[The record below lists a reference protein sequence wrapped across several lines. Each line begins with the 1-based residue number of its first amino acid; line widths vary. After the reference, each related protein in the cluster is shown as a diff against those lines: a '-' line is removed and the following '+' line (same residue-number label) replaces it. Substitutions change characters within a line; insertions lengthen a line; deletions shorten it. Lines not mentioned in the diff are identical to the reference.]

1 MDYDGWCPHGSKS
14 FRMPSKKNP
23 WSLFCCFPPI
33 ELGPRQLG
41 SFHPKATLSTPNH
54 QFRICT
60 CQLSK
65 GPGRIHDLAGK
76 RNILEETNICGWW
89 DTQLKISE
97 IHMLNIKPEALEGG
111 FPFQTGDV
119 QACMFICQGVHCGVP
134 IGLGPKFCLEVEFSW
149 LILMLMYIILSLIQ
163 LWMELYC
170 KWERMRMSVPS
181 CTYVYIIISQ
191 YTVSQI
197 QHQYMLCKILKY
209 GSWTKIF
216 RNHVHP
222 NPQLSPKTSHLVA
235 GNSKNPIAP
244 LGHQT
249 FCSWNLPIPFI
260 KICLIEHL
268 ANRIGKDMRPT
279 PKRHLHHCGFLNS
292 IFRTIFGGGESLTKY
307 EPVYLNLYP
316 VNWELSQQLE
326 LGKRVSTAYQRHSV
340 VMLLSLFLQKAAV
353 QAASHHGGLN
363 RGRRVD
369 GWMTWNDIGL
379 GRSWAC

>member
-1 MDYDGWCPHGSKS
+1 
-14 FRMPSKKNP
+14 
-23 WSLFCCFPPI
+23 
-33 ELGPRQLG
+33 
-41 SFHPKATLSTPNH
+41 
-54 QFRICT
+54 
-60 CQLSK
+60 
-65 GPGRIHDLAGK
+65 
-76 RNILEETNICGWW
+76 
-89 DTQLKISE
+89 
-97 IHMLNIKPEALEGG
+97 MLNIKPEALEGG

-149 LILMLMYIILSLIQ
+149 VILMLMYLI
-163 LWMELYC
+163 
-170 KWERMRMSVPS
+170 
-181 CTYVYIIISQ
+181 
-191 YTVSQI
+191 TVSYTTMNGNTLQMRKNEKVRAKLHI
-197 QHQYMLCKILKY
+197 CLHNNFTIYHKYSISTFYVDKILKNR
-209 GSWTKIF
+209 SWTKII

-235 GNSKNPIAP
+235 GNSKNPIAQ

-268 ANRIGKDMRPT
+268 ANRIGKDMWPT

-379 GRSWAC
+379 GRSWACEGYQNMPVPCQTWWSSC